1 MVIKVRIVPEN
12 REIEVHGDNKRV
24 RELLKELGLSLE
36 EAVVIKKGRVVL
48 DDEVVK
54 DGESIEV
61 LLAVSGG

>member
-36 EAVVIKKGRVVL
+36 EAIVIKGGRVVL

>member
-12 REIEVHGDNKRV
+12 KEIEVHGDNKRV

>member
-12 REIEVHGDNKRV
+12 KEIEVHGDSRRV

-36 EAVVIKKGRVVL
+36 EAIVIKGGRVVL

-54 DGESIEV
+54 DGENVEV

>member
-12 REIEVHGDNKRV
+12 KEVEVRGGNRRV

-36 EAVVIKKGRVVL
+36 EAVVVKNGRVVL

-54 DGESIEV
+54 DGESVEV

>member
-12 REIEVHGDNKRV
+12 REIEVHGNNKRV

-36 EAVVIKKGRVVL
+36 EAVVIKGGRVVL